1 MPSQEARVQLK
12 GSLRK
17 ELPAQMGATQTGR
30 VSNSQYP
37 NLPISGAGSTG
48 RCKSQM
54 MAFVDRGKGYTF
66 GGIMQLKDKASL
78 DAYFQHPTHQALLAW
93 LVPLIDAV
101 ELDLQ
106 A

>member
-1 MPSQEARVQLK
+1 
-12 GSLRK
+12 
-17 ELPAQMGATQTGR
+17 
-30 VSNSQYP
+30 
-37 NLPISGAGSTG
+37 
-48 RCKSQM
+48 M

-66 GGIMQLKDKASL
+66 GGIMQFKDKASL